1 MLITSFLV
9 GFTISLN
16 RYAVDKT
23 AKIEKPAV
31 LYISELLL
39 SCVFGV
45 LTGLCVSVINNSFEI
60 LIVASAVGSYL
71 GKKAMNIICK
81 ILLSLLNSSAKQIVN
96 LTDDDFKAE
105 EGKNTEKDKSE

>member
-81 ILLSLLNSSAKQIVN
+81 VLLALLNDSAKQIVN
-96 LTDDDFKAE
+96 LTDNDLHLE
-105 EGKNTEKDKSE
+105 ENTEKDKSE